1 MWDMEPLDG
10 GGFHMVAG
18 SIWSHGQAEIRK
30 FVAEAV
36 VKLVPQLMAVLGRVH
51 PDLFHPLLISA
62 IFEAVKAF
70 DGYHPAV
77 ANI

>member
-1 MWDMEPLDG
+1 
-10 GGFHMVAG
+10 MVAG
-18 SIWSHGQAEIRK
+18 SIWWRVPYGAMARRK

-36 VKLVPQLMAVLGRVH
+36 VKLVPQLMAVQGRVH